1 MSQQVGGK
9 KTQPKVV
16 LKFSLRILQ
25 SEHPQNKEIMQISSV
40 RILAS
45 KTSMDRGWPLQKMI
59 WLQTS
64 TVLRLRHRNLNISMT
79 I

>member
-45 KTSMDRGWPLQKMI
+45 KTSMDRETWPA
-59 WLQTS
+59 
-64 TVLRLRHRNLNISMT
+64 TVQGSGRESDAT
-79 I
+79 E

>member
-9 KTQPKVV
+9 KIQPKVV

-25 SEHPQNKEIMQISSV
+25 SEHPQGKEIMQMSSV

-45 KTSMDRGWPLQKMI
+45 KTSMDRETWPA
-59 WLQTS
+59 
-64 TVLRLRHRNLNISMT
+64 TVQGSGRESDT
-79 I
+79 TE